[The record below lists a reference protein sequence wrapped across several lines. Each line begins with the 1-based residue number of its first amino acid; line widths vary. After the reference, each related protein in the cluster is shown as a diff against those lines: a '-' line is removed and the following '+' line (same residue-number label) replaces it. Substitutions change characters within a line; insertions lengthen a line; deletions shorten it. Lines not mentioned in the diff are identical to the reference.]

1 LFALFIWQL
10 GILSGEFRGRSDRAP
25 GKAERHQ
32 ARRTP
37 MTGLTTLLAQLDDGG
52 AGGAA
57 GAAAGLGMMVL
68 YFGLVILM
76 IIGMWKVFEKAG
88 KPGWAAIV
96 PFYNTFV
103 LTEIAGKPV
112 LWFILLFIPC
122 VGIIIL
128 LMISMEIAKAFGKG
142 QGFGVGL
149 FFLPSIF
156 YPMLGFGDARYTAP
170 VPATM

>member
-1 LFALFIWQL
+1 
-10 GILSGEFRGRSDRAP
+10 
-25 GKAERHQ
+25 
-32 ARRTP
+32 
-37 MTGLTTLLAQLDDGG
+37 MTGLTTLLAQMDGG
-52 AGGAA
+52 DAGGAA
-57 GAAAGLGMMVL
+57 GAIAGLGMMVL

-122 VGIIIL
+122 VGLVIF

-142 QGFGVGL
+142 QGFGLGL
-149 FFLPSIF
+149 CFLPFIF
-156 YPMLGFGDARYTAP
+156 YPML
-170 VPATM
+170 